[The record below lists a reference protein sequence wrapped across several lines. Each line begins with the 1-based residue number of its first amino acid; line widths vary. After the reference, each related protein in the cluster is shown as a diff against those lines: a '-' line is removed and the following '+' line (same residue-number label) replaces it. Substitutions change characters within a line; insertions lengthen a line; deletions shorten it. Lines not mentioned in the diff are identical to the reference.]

1 MNFVLERDGLSA
13 CPDDP
18 LRVSAPLGWTKQQEK
33 HYERQLKQLTDA
45 HFEQI
50 IGMVDQLISGKSEV
64 VYIGSKKY
72 GADELLML
80 IIEDQDAVAVLRAL
94 MPKPGCYAGQ
104 NTLGQQMIDAW
115 CLSKARELA
124 QKDMEDL

>member
-18 LRVSAPLGWTKQQEK
+18 LRVSAPLGWTEQQEQQ
-33 HYERQLKQLTDA
+33 HERQLKQLVDD

-50 IGMVDQLISGKSEV
+50 LDMVDQLVTGKAEV

-72 GADELLML
+72 GADDLLML
-80 IIEDQDAVAVLRAL
+80 IIEDQDAAAVLRAL
-94 MPKPGCYAGQ
+94 MPRTGCYAGT
-104 NTLGQQMIDAW
+104 NYAGQKWIEAW
-115 CLSKARELA
+115 CLKTAHELA
-124 QKDMEDL
+124 KNDMGVL